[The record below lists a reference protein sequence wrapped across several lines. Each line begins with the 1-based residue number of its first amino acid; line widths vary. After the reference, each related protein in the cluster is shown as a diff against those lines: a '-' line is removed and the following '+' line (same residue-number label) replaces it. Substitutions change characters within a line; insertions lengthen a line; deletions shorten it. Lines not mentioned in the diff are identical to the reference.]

1 MPQINMP
8 QSKKKDPLEVIM
20 QGVQLASGILGIR
33 KDLVQTDY
41 LQQQKGEAANESAMK
56 AAETQRKA
64 EGRMLPFEELEASQK
79 FTQVPE
85 GTKGAVRLISP
96 TSGAPAFYQPRQ
108 EDNKDS
114 LGWATLKYKM
124 QNDTAS
130 QVAEREK
137 LSRED
142 KFKADEINKE
152 FLNHESTKKYVSAFE
167 KASGLEQL
175 LKKKQAVIDSIALR
189 QVFGLSGDTGA
200 IRAEDLQQFST
211 NPAVLDRFVAIF
223 NKGLSGETIPDNER
237 KYLSDFAQEMGA
249 NARIRLTKY
258 ADQYAKRISNTTKF
272 DNKKALE
279 FLNPENLLTE
289 SVQGMQA
296 PDQQI
301 GVGQAGAAPKKSN
314 SQLMDEFLQTP

>member
-1 MPQINMP
+1 MMPQ
-8 QSKKKDPLEVIM
+8 KKDPLATIM
-20 QGVQLASGILGIR
+20 QGVQLAAGVLGIR
-33 KDLVQTDY
+33 ESLIKSDY
-41 LQQQKGEAANESAMK
+41 FEQQKQQQEDVYKQQQEEAK
-56 AAETQRKA
+56 RKA
-64 EGRMLPFEELEASQK
+64 EGRLLPVEEAELAK
-79 FTQVPE
+79 GFNVVPE
-85 GTKGAVRLISP
+85 GTAGAVRFISP
-96 TSGAPAFYQPRQ
+96 TTGAPAFYKPKA
-108 EDNKDS
+108 EDDKNA
-114 LGWATLKYKM
+114 LGWAQLSYKM
-124 QNDTAS
+124 QQDTAN
-130 QVAEREK
+130 QVADREK

-175 LKKKQAVIDSIALR
+175 LKKKQAVIDAIALR

-211 NPAVLDRFVAIF
+211 NPSLLDRFVAIF

-258 ADQYAKRISNTTKF
+258 ADQYAKRIANTTKF

-289 SVQGMQA
+289 AVQGQQA
-296 PDQQI
+296 PAQTI
-301 GVGQAGAAPKKSN
+301 GAGQAGAAPKKSN
-314 SQLMDEFLQTP
+314 SQLMDEFLSQ

>member
-1 MPQINMP
+1 MAQVNMP
-8 QSKKKDPLEVIM
+8 QSRRKDPLEVIL

-33 KDLVQTDY
+33 KDLTQTDY
-41 LQQQKGEAANESAMK
+41 LQKQMEQSDAEFAAKEAES
-56 AAETQRKA
+56 QRIS
-64 EGRMLPFEELEASQK
+64 EGRLLPKEQAEYYAKGFQ
-79 FTQVPE
+79 TVPE
-85 GTKGAVRLISP
+85 GTKDAVRFISP
-96 TSGAPAFYQPRQ
+96 ETNAPVFMQPKVD
-108 EDNKDS
+108 ENKDA
-114 LGWATLKYKM
+114 LGWANLNYRI
-124 QNDTAS
+124 QQDNAS
-130 QVAEREK
+130 KVADAAK

-152 FLNHESTKKYVSAFE
+152 FLNHESTRKYVSAFE

-175 LKKKQAVIDSIALR
+175 LKKKQAVIDAIALR

-211 NPAVLDRFVAIF
+211 NPALLDRFVAIF

-237 KYLSDFAQEMGA
+237 RYLSDFAKEMGA

-258 ADQYAKRISNTTKF
+258 ADQYAKRIANTTAF

-289 SVQGMQA
+289 AVQGIQA
-296 PDQQI
+296 PEQTI
-301 GVGQAGAAPKKSN
+301 GAGQAGADPKKSN
-314 SQLMDEFLQTP
+314 SQLMDEFLSQ